1 MIAELSCGGGSVQP
15 PGATATSAMAR
26 EGLATASCAV
36 ATVAMV
42 TRSIPTTNSPT
53 SFRRLITCLLH
64 RERRGSDGDRLTSPV
79 DQLFERLADVADGDD
94 LAAGGR
100 LVAGDVAL
108 GHEDA
113 REAHLRRF
121 AHAQRRLRGA
131 ADLARE
137 ADLAEDSGAGA
148 NRPIAQARGDGAD
161 DGEIRGGLVDGHPS
175 GHVDEDVLPLQVE
188 AGAFFQHR
196 EQQ

>member
-1 MIAELSCGGGSVQP
+1 
-15 PGATATSAMAR
+15 MAS

-36 ATVAMV
+36 APVAMV
-42 TRSIPTTNSPT
+42 TRSIPPINSPT

-79 DQLFERLADVADGDD
+79 DKLFERLADVAAGDD

-100 LVAGDVAL
+100 LIARDVAL
-108 GHEDA
+108 GHEHA

-131 ADLARE
+131 ADLTGQ
-137 ADLAEDSGAGA
+137 ADFAED
-148 NRPIAQARGDGAD
+148 
-161 DGEIRGGLVDGHPS
+161 
-175 GHVDEDVLPLQVE
+175 
-188 AGAFFQHR
+188 
-196 EQQ
+196 